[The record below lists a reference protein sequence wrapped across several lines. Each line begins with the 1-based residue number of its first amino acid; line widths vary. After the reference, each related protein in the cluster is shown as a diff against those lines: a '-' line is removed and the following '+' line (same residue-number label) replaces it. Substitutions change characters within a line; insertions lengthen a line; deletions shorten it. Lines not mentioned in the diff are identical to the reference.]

1 MGLARPSS
9 AEGAVQQVIG
19 TLTSDIAEGRL
30 APGARLTEAALAAR
44 FGLSRGPVREALRHL
59 AVQGLLAHRRHAGA
73 EVRRL
78 TRGEIRALFDLRE
91 VTEGLAARL
100 AAAHATA
107 PAASARLRAALSA
120 LDTAAAAQDV
130 AGFGA
135 ANAAFHAEIV
145 ALAANPYV
153 TESVGRLRLGGMRAQ
168 FALLEEPGVIAASQ
182 AAHLLIGDAL
192 AAGDGLGAEAAM
204 RAHLRAAAARLLAQP
219 DSAFG

>member
-1 MGLARPSS
+1 MGVPRASS

-19 TLTSDIAEGRL
+19 ALTADIAEGRL
-30 APGARLTEAALAAR
+30 PPGARLTEAALATR

-78 TRGEIRALFDLRE
+78 TRAELRALFDLRE

-107 PAASARLRAALSA
+107 PPAAARLRAALDRLA
-120 LDTAAAAQDV
+120 EAAAAGDI
-130 AGFGA
+130 AAFGA

-153 TESVGRLRLGGMRAQ
+153 TESVARLRLGGMRAQ
-168 FALLEEPGVIAASQ
+168 FALLEEPGAITASQ
-182 AAHLLIGDAL
+182 AAHLLIGEAL

-219 DSAFG
+219 DQVFG